1 MITITRNHTTTI
13 TIIMMEDTKLIYRNS
28 MQIMA
33 DVLEMW
39 EKRGER
45 PSPPPLGPERDE
57 MIDLLGLKE
66 TA

>member
-1 MITITRNHTTTI
+1 
-13 TIIMMEDTKLIYRNS
+13 

-45 PSPPPLGPERDE
+45 PAPPPLGPERDE